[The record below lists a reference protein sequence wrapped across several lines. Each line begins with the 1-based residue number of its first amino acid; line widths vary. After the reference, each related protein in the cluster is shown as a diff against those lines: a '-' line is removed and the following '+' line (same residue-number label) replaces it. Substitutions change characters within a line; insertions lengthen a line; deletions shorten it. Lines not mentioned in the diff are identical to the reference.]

1 MKRFMICA
9 ALALV
14 PVAMMACEKKDEGG
28 GASPATS
35 ASVAIDDKDVPVPAD
50 YAEEA
55 ESIGNDD
62 YKAKLE
68 ELSAEID
75 KDDK

>member
-1 MKRFMICA
+1 MKRYLLCA
-9 ALALV
+9 AIVAL
-14 PVAMMACEKKDEGG
+14 PLAMMACDKKDEGG
-28 GASPATS
+28 SASPAGS
-35 ASVAIDDKDVPVPAD
+35 ASVAIDDKDLPVPAD

-62 YKAKLE
+62 YKSKLE

-75 KDDK
+75 RDDK